1 MQYTYT
7 TGGNIGTLFYREKD
21 DTATRTYSYD
31 SLRRS
36 SKTVYMPKTSA
47 IDAKK
52 LYTTLQYQPSQFTVD
67 GKTRKTTTDLVSTYT
82 NKFGSSGTPVSEYTY
97 TYDTAWKDKLIKY
110 DGRTITYDKMGRP
123 TDYMGKTMPW
133 DSSGNLTAIGNT
145 GNGTVRY
152 TYASDGQRRT
162 KTINGKTTT
171 YHYNNGILLSEQTG
185 DETLRYYYDAAGK
198 VTTLT
203 YKKGTKAEVSYFYA
217 RNLQGDITAIYRNSD
232 SKLIGTYEYDLWG
245 RLVSPDDISLLSK
258 DFKNVIQYNL
268 YVYCWNNPVN
278 LADETGNLPAWVN
291 KTIAVVAV
299 AAVVVAATAI
309 TVGTCGAGSVA
320 GIAMISATAT
330 LAARTTEVAVLQVKK
345 EKLEGKNN
353 TEIAKDTMESI
364 YDNGDKIIR
373 YNPATKTVGIG
384 IKHYLYANVES
395 IFGGHQALSTTLKM
409 PSGKIVPY
417 VFVAMA
423 WVHTAFSALVKIHLQ
438 EMKKGVM
445 Y

>member
-1 MQYTYT
+1 M
-7 TGGNIGTLFYREKD
+7 
-21 DTATRTYSYD
+21 
-31 SLRRS
+31 
-36 SKTVYMPKTSA
+36 
-47 IDAKK
+47 
-52 LYTTLQYQPSQFTVD
+52 
-67 GKTRKTTTDLVSTYT
+67 
-82 NKFGSSGTPVSEYTY
+82 
-97 TYDTAWKDKLIKY
+97 
-110 DGRTITYDKMGRP
+110 
-123 TDYMGKTMPW
+123 
-133 DSSGNLTAIGNT
+133 
-145 GNGTVRY
+145 
-152 TYASDGQRRT
+152 
-162 KTINGKTTT
+162 
-171 YHYNNGILLSEQTG
+171 
-185 DETLRYYYDAAGK
+185 
-198 VTTLT
+198 
-203 YKKGTKAEVSYFYA
+203 
-217 RNLQGDITAIYRNSD
+217 
-232 SKLIGTYEYDLWG
+232 
-245 RLVSPDDISLLSK
+245 
-258 DFKNVIQYNL
+258 
-268 YVYCWNNPVN
+268 
-278 LADETGNLPAWVN
+278 ADETGNLPAWVN